1 MLAFL
6 EDIAAEMMLLIRD
19 DEAKFRM
26 TFFQTSLPVDIGT
39 LQASGP
45 HLRYQPVRA
54 WRARSGVTTAVQV
67 RICED

>member
-39 LQASGP
+39 LQASGS
-45 HLRYQPVRA
+45 HLRYQVVRA
-54 WRARSGVTTAVQV
+54 
-67 RICED
+67 